1 MIFEFFELMN
11 ESRKEEESQEWEREE
26 KEYEMSNGKGEEN
39 KDEKMGIK
47 PFLLSFRH
55 LFTMLQ
61 ALAVQIV

>member
-1 MIFEFFELMN
+1 MY
-11 ESRKEEESQEWEREE
+11 ESRKEEESQKWEREE
-26 KEYEMSNGKGEEN
+26 KENELSKGKGEEN

-47 PFLLSFRH
+47 PFLPSFRH